1 MTEKEKWV
9 NDLLKEKKKHRNFKK
24 IIKVLPNEIPKDG
37 DVNFVKLSNGK
48 NLGFIVEDET
58 VKVIKGEMLKIGEE
72 TEETSFDIN
81 NKFSPRL
88 ALHFENNKV
97 FVVVKLKNGN
107 IALVTEN
114 GEIQKEIELERSQ
127 VREVSSMDISY
138 KKVEKTKSPN
148 NTLVAQDIANR
159 INNLIRR

>member
-9 NDLLKEKKKHRNFKK
+9 NDLLEEKKKHRNFKK

-48 NLGFIVEDET
+48 NLGFVVEDET
-58 VKVIKGEMLKIGEE
+58 VKIIKGEMLKIGEE
-72 TEETSFDIN
+72 TVETPFDIN

-114 GEIQKEIELERSQ
+114 GEIQKEIELERNQ

-159 INNLIRR
+159 INNLVRR